1 MTRTTEGIDARS
13 LGFAASV
20 SHALYSVR
28 MSNIAGAP
36 PATNR
41 AASLGVPVVSLVSG
55 KSARGSVR
63 GKLSGDLNDSRSE
76 LVQRRVLSESWV
88 MKQITGGRTTFRLEE
103 EISNP

>member
-1 MTRTTEGIDARS
+1 MTRTTEGNDARS

-20 SHALYSVR
+20 SHALDSVR
-28 MSNIAGAP
+28 MSNITGTP
-36 PATNR
+36 SATNR

-76 LVQRRVLSESWV
+76 LVQRRVLSESCV